1 MQPRLLKLDITIIE
15 EESTVKAGQF
25 QFNSDFTE
33 ENIVHIVIKT
43 FQEQEFTIRQG
54 WNRSIRL
61 EWTE

>member
-33 ENIVHIVIKT
+33 DNIVHIVIKT
-43 FQEQEFTIRQG
+43 FQEQEFTIR
-54 WNRSIRL
+54 
-61 EWTE
+61 